1 VTDAFASGDPLSG
14 DTPSAP
20 RRAPDVGA
28 TLSELEHKL
37 RELELELSAVR
48 RNPPTVRAPGEVA
61 APPQAHR
68 PSAVAPST
76 SSARLVDEALEP
88 EGAPPVGAPPV
99 GEARPAGPADP
110 PPRFPDAGF
119 ARYATVAASEPEPL
133 APPPEP
139 AATGT
144 AQLVADV
151 RGRMAEVAD
160 QLEQLMRLRRE
171 LELRAHEL
179 ESVAQPPATQP
190 PPEPVA
196 GAVSWPRPD
205 SPSLLPGPARA
216 AGAAGAAGAATGE
229 AAWFE
234 GHVEVDA
241 GPFADI
247 TALGDFELK
256 LAQLPQVAAARV
268 RGYGANRA
276 LIDVHLSGPAA
287 LVRDLRGVW
296 GTGFT
301 VLEAQ
306 AGRLSLVL
314 DSALAGERWG

>member
-1 VTDAFASGDPLSG
+1 
-14 DTPSAP
+14 
-20 RRAPDVGA
+20 VGA

-48 RNPPTVRAPGEVA
+48 RHPPTAP
-61 APPQAHR
+61 APAPTRPPHATG
-68 PSAVAPST
+68 PSAVPDPASV
-76 SSARLVDEALEP
+76 RLVDEGLE
-88 EGAPPVGAPPV
+88 
-99 GEARPAGPADP
+99 P
-110 PPRFPDAGF
+110 PPRDVGF
-119 ARYATVAASEPEPL
+119 ARQPTVAAPESAPEP
-133 APPPEP
+133 P
-139 AATGT
+139 AARPDPAAGA
-144 AQLVADV
+144 AQLVANV
-151 RGRMAEVAD
+151 RGRMAEVAE
-160 QLEQLMRLRRE
+160 QLEQLMLLRRE

-179 ESVAQPPATQP
+179 EKVAQEPPA
-190 PPEPVA
+190 EP
-196 GAVSWPRPD
+196 S
-205 SPSLLPGPARA
+205 
-216 AGAAGAAGAATGE
+216 GAAVRWRGQEPPLSTPTPAPASAPAGAATGE

-247 TALGDFELK
+247 AALGDFELK

-276 LIDVHLSGPAA
+276 LIDVHLHGPAVLA
-287 LVRDLRGVW
+287 GELRAVW

-314 DSALAGERWG
+314 DPAPAPDRWD

>member
-1 VTDAFASGDPLSG
+1 
-14 DTPSAP
+14 
-20 RRAPDVGA
+20 VGA

-48 RNPPTVRAPGEVA
+48 RNPPTMRAPGEMA
-61 APPQAHR
+61 APAQATR
-68 PSAVAPST
+68 PSAVPPTT
-76 SSARLVDEALEP
+76 SSVRLVDEALEP
-88 EGAPPVGAPPV
+88 AGAPPVGAPPV
-99 GEARPAGPADP
+99 REARPAAPAPAPAPAAPADP
-110 PPRFPDAGF
+110 PPPLAGAGF
-119 ARYATVAASEPEPL
+119 ARHATAAPSETEPL

-151 RGRMAEVAD
+151 RSRMAEVAD

-179 ESVAQPPATQP
+179 ESVAQPVATQVP
-190 PPEPVA
+190 GPEARAPEPPA
-196 GAVSWPRPD
+196 AAALAAAVSWPRPD
-205 SPSLLPGPARA
+205 SAPTPGTARA
-216 AGAAGAAGAATGE
+216 PGAAGAATGE

-247 TALGDFELK
+247 AALGDFELK

-268 RGYGANRA
+268 RGYSANRA
-276 LIDVHLSGPAA
+276 LIDVHLRGPAA